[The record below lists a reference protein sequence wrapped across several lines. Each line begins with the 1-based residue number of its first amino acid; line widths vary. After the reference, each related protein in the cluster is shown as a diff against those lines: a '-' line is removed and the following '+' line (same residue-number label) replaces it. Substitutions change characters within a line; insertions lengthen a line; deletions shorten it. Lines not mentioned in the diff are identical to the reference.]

1 MSRASL
7 GRSSR
12 TGLGKSTTVPPFGSG
27 VTGFGVTGS
36 GARGEAGGCGALGSD
51 VRVGASGSLRVRSGV
66 WAIFGCGC
74 GGNSNNCTATGAS
87 EIGTAGRVSAA
98 SGLKRRRPNT
108 RTCVRADSSSA
119 SRSRDLFM
127 NIQEA
132 GGLQPQIEELALWC
146 RENAPSL
153 YSFLAM
159 FPRPNTHDILHWQ
172 DKNFPIANPSR
183 MGRCH
188 NGVDDIVHLFFW
200 SKDFELGFGQKIYHI
215 LRPSIQFCMPFLAS
229 KAFHLCHCQS
239 MHSNSVQAFLDF
251 IELERLDNGFNLFHH
266 APHPPDLTHDHN
278 R

>member
-66 WAIFGCGC
+66 WAICGCGC

-87 EIGTAGRVSAA
+87 EVGTAGRVSAA
-98 SGLKRRRPNT
+98 SGMKRRRPST
-108 RTCVRADSSSA
+108 RTCVRADSSRA

-127 NIQEA
+127 SIQEA
-132 GGLQPQIEELALWC
+132 GRLQPQIEELALEC
-146 RENAPSL
+146 RANALSL
-153 YSFLAM
+153 YSILSM
-159 FPRPNTHDILHWQ
+159 FSRPNTHDILHWQ
-172 DKNFPIANPSR
+172 DKNFPITNASR

-188 NGVDDIVHLFFW
+188 NGVDDIVHLLFW
-200 SKDFELGFGQKIYHI
+200 SQDFKLGLRQKIYHI
-215 LRPSIQFCMPFLAS
+215 LRPSIQFCVPFLTP
-229 KAFHLCHCQS
+229 KTFHLCHRQP
-239 MHSNSVQAFLDF
+239 MHSNRVKALLAF
-251 IELERLDNGFNLFHH
+251 IELERLDDGFNLFHH
-266 APHPPDLTHDHN
+266 ASHPPDLTHDHKH
-278 R
+278 